1 MRQDPVEAIVNP
13 DPEIAKTRRET
24 ARQGKRTQANAE
36 NIFTSALGI
45 DALGFGGQT
54 NLFEKSIFGGA

>member
-1 MRQDPVEAIVNP
+1 MNQDPVEAVVNP
-13 DPEIAKTRRET
+13 DPAITRERRKTARET
-24 ARQGKRTQANAE
+24 KRTHGNAE

-54 NLFEKSIFGGA
+54 NLFEKSIFGGV